1 MWLQHEIASVYR
13 NLLFEVTV
21 SPFIKNT
28 NRRITRTKNK
38 YWNFPCLSCCSPTS
52 CNPPPPP
59 PPPPNPPPPP
69 PPSPPPPP
77 PPPPPSPLLSFQFY
91 TTNNLHALRKIKD
104 CTTHTFPQTIHNTRF
119 KWYKIW
125 SAFDEIFVVYRF
137 RLNKSKLFSIPG

>member
-13 NLLFEVTV
+13 NLSFEVTV
-21 SPFIKNT
+21 SPFMKNT

-38 YWNFPCLSCCSPTS
+38 YWNFPCLSCCAPTS
-52 CNPPPPP
+52 CNPPHPLRT
-59 PPPPNPPPPP
+59 
-69 PPSPPPPP
+69 
-77 PPPPPSPLLSFQFY
+77 PPPSPLLSFQFY
-91 TTNNLHALRKIKD
+91 TTNNLHALIKD